1 MEKDLSNIKDKQAT
15 EEGIKDFF
23 KIRDVSNKVE
33 DTNKILSEE
42 ITTKEELYK
51 KSLKIETLPSH
62 IKPLFNNIL
71 TTLILT
77 FTTSPTKP

>member
-51 KSLKIETLPSH
+51 KCFI
-62 IKPLFNNIL
+62 
-71 TTLILT
+71 
-77 FTTSPTKP
+77 